1 MSPSAMQDPLKKT
14 IIFLVACFAAAS
26 WWQYDRIADFYQN
39 QLHISWLSFASTNYA
54 AQRTKYMEKGV
65 GPVKIAFIAPK
76 EQAHSF
82 IEQFFQDTVN
92 GAKLA
97 AELVQA
103 TAANGRKIELVVTVS
118 GPGYETVDRS
128 ISSLGK
134 DARVLA
140 VIPPYSLDAERQ
152 SEVFAEYMGLLIFH
166 IGHMFA
172 PREQESYLAFSNT
185 YPFEQFS
192 QKLALYAEKRGVESV
207 LMLTEKGRVGENF
220 TKNQGFWFSKKGIPV
235 PTAFL
240 YERDMIYGLMLS
252 ELNKKIDIFGT
263 DTVYWGSALDAD
275 LLSMAKALRQQHATT
290 QGQAE
295 HLMFLPVVAD
305 HDPAIRK
312 RLELIESSTLD
323 PVIAFPVI
331 SDRQQQAEFDR
342 LYWQRYKTTAN
353 HAAYYGYD
361 TFMLVAHCINKD
373 NTASAS
379 PQDIARTLMEKS
391 YKGILA
397 TYRFNADGIL
407 DQQVGG
413 NIRLGRVKNGGLV
426 ELDIDKVVPREKS
439 KDAGTRTL

>member
-1 MSPSAMQDPLKKT
+1 MHDPLKKT
-14 IIFLVACFAAAS
+14 IIFLVACFAAAG
-26 WWQYDRIADFYQN
+26 WWQHDRVADFYQN
-39 QLHISWLSFASTNYA
+39 QLHFSWLSFANTDYA
-54 AQRTKYMEKGV
+54 AQRSKYMEKGV

-76 EQAHSF
+76 EQAHTF

-97 AELVQA
+97 AELVNA
-103 TAANGRKIELVVTVS
+103 TPEKGRKIELMVTLS

-134 DARVLA
+134 DASVLA

-166 IGHMFA
+166 LGHMFA

-192 QKLALYAEKRGVESV
+192 QKLALYAEKRAVESV
-207 LMLTEKGRVGENF
+207 LMLTEKGRAGENF
-220 TKNQGFWFSKKGIPV
+220 TKNQGFWFSKKGVPV

-240 YERDMIYGLMLS
+240 YQRDMIYGLMLS
-252 ELNKKIDIFGT
+252 ELNKKIDIFET

-275 LLSMAKALRQQHATT
+275 LLSMGNSLRQLHTA
-290 QGQAE
+290 QGQTE

-305 HDPAIRK
+305 HEPAIRK

-361 TFMLVAHCINKD
+361 TFMLVANCINKD

-407 DQQVGG
+407 DEQVGG
-413 NIRLGRVKNGGLV
+413 NIRLGRVKNGELV
-426 ELDIDKVVPREKS
+426 ELDIDKVGPREKS
-439 KDAGTRTL
+439 KGAGTRPL